1 MYSKEG
7 LFKRLPKKY
16 HERVEDLEEEI
27 GLVDDCKFII
37 TLKEPYCFEDGGLTF
52 PCKNY
57 KEAIYII
64 KTSVKNEKGKQ

>member
-7 LFKRLPKKY
+7 LLKRLPKKY
-16 HERVEDLEEEI
+16 HERVRYLEEEI
-27 GLVDDCKFII
+27 GLIDDCEFII
-37 TLKEPYCFEDGGLTF
+37 TLKEPYHFEDGGSTY

-64 KTSVKNEKGKQ
+64 KTSMIKNN

>member
-7 LFKRLPKKY
+7 LFQRLPKKY
-16 HERVEDLEEEI
+16 HERVRDLEEEI

-37 TLKEPYCFEDGGLTF
+37 TLKEPYRFEDGGLTF

-57 KEAIYII
+57 NEAVYMI
-64 KTSVKNEKGKQ
+64 KTTIKK